1 MDVKELI
8 NHAPKQVT
16 PYFDIRI
23 YPKGSS
29 ILVPDAK
36 NSSLYLLLEGTA
48 EVYQDVYKRQLG
60 MILAVHPDDVDKT
73 MEAIRAAGEAPY
85 VVGSVESGEKGV
97 ALC

>member
-1 MDVKELI
+1 M
-8 NHAPKQVT
+8 
-16 PYFDIRI
+16 
-23 YPKGSS
+23 G
-29 ILVPDAK
+29 
-36 NSSLYLLLEGTA
+36 
-48 EVYQDVYKRQLG
+48 LG